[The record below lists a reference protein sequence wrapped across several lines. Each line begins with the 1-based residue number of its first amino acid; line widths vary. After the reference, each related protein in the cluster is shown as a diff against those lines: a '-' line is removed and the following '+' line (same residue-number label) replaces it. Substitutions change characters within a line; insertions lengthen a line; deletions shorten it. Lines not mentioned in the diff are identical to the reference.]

1 MQRLEIRR
9 GESDKDERGGN
20 EPDPI
25 ENTAEA
31 DKRRAG
37 AGRTGRRRTKKTKNA
52 YPEDAWVGN

>member
-31 DKRRAG
+31 DKRRG
-37 AGRTGRRRTKKTKNA
+37 GTDRTGRIPTKKTKK
-52 YPEDAWVGN
+52 GLS